1 MNKRIVALVLGA
13 SFVSAGG
20 VALIAK
26 YEGDGPQKNGVY
38 RSYPD
43 PGTGG
48 KPWTICR
55 GHTKGVTPG
64 MTASKQQ
71 CDQWF
76 KEDILVAEKA
86 VARMIRV
93 PISQNHYDTLVSFV
107 FNVGETKVATSTL
120 VILMNQ
126 GKYQEACRQFPRW
139 KYADKR
145 VLNGLVKR
153 RYEEM
158 TICLQPSETWY
169 VPSKKTKQGQ
179 VVQLLRPSV
188 NWGSS
193 GYVASY
199 MVSSR

>member
-1 MNKRIVALVLGA
+1 MQTKQRIIALVLGA

-26 YEGDGPQKNGVY
+26 YEGDGPQKNGIY

-55 GHTKGVTPG
+55 GHTEGVTPG
-64 MTASKQQ
+64 MTATEQQ
-71 CDQWF
+71 CDRWF

-86 VARMIRV
+86 VARMIHV
-93 PISQNHYDTLVSFV
+93 PISQNHYDVLVSFT
-107 FNVGETKVATSTL
+107 FNVGEKKAAASTL
-120 VILMNQ
+120 VHLFNQ
-126 GKYQEACRQFPRW
+126 QQYQDACRQFPRW
-139 KYADKR
+139 KYANKL

-158 TICLQPSETWY
+158 TVCLQRSEVWY
-169 VPSKKTKQGQ
+169 VPIKR
-179 VVQLLRPSV
+179 VQ
-188 NWGSS
+188 
-193 GYVASY
+193 
-199 MVSSR
+199 